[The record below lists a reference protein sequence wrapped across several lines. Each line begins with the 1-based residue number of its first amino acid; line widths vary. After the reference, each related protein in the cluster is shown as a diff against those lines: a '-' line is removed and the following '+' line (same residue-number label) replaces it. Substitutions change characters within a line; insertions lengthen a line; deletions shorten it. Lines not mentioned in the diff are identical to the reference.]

1 MNAKLESVIFVLF
14 VLCGLS
20 IHSQEFSV
28 KVSPQS
34 IKCPPGVPNNAE
46 IVITNVSGK
55 DIWIAGRSLKDGI
68 SIGLPSLTNEK
79 GEDFSCIPPSSQSI
93 VMARPDTPIGHKV
106 LFGKGE
112 SWKISSGSFGEGYCP
127 LEKDLTEVKKVKY
140 MLTIRV
146 IEGPI
151 VRDIRYAQAVGEIE
165 VEFQKPEGEDLA
177 YIKAVKD
184 WLSKADPKE
193 INGYTAQ
200 VKPLTWGELL
210 SSFRIP
216 VNHILLQKFPTSTY
230 AAYAMFGNP
239 GSPRVAMTPEDFLEK
254 VHKPKF
260 LNGAFKT
267 DDNRNILKN
276 EKGENIWLTAEDI
289 QRGIIEKGDLIFKH
303 HPDFVYRDE
312 LRFRMAQAY
321 IALYEEKKA
330 VKLFEEIVCDAVNEA
345 DRQKAKRYMEL
356 LVSPKHKGRLSTE
369 EQSEPKKQEMK
380 EPPKK

>member
-1 MNAKLESVIFVLF
+1 MKKYLILIMMFVGLFFPQMAQDQQSGWSVRLKLPQSEYLPGEPIVGLYIEMENMGPKPSPFPGFKGNLFLDASKEPCKFKGLYVDTIPADKSAVVPKKEEKLEEVGTIHMTTWTIDIANY
-14 VLCGLS
+14 CGLS
-20 IHSQEFSV
+20 DGKESFYGVHTLHYRFPEHLGTSV
-28 KVSPQS
+28 
-34 IKCPPGVPNNAE
+34 E
-46 IVITNVSGK
+46 
-55 DIWIAGRSLKDGI
+55 
-68 SIGLPSLTNEK
+68 
-79 GEDFSCIPPSSQSI
+79 
-93 VMARPDTPIGHKV
+93 
-106 LFGKGE
+106 E
-112 SWKISSGSFGEGYCP
+112 S
-127 LEKDLTEVKKVKY
+127 
-140 MLTIRV
+140 TIRFT
-146 IEGPI
+146 IQYPAGTNKE
-151 VRDIRYAQAVGEIE
+151 
-165 VEFQKPEGEDLA
+165 A
-177 YIKAVKD
+177 YEYFKGNP
-184 WLSKADPKE
+184 LSK
-193 INGYTAQ
+193 
-200 VKPLTWGELL
+200 
-210 SSFRIP
+210 P
-216 VNHILLQKFPTSTY
+216 VELLQKFPTSTY

-330 VKLFEEIVCDAVNEA
+330 VKLFEEIACDAVNES

-356 LVSPKHKGRLSTE
+356 LVSPEHKGRLLTE